1 MKRVNNGCRLFH
13 RLCRFA
19 AVDQGEVVMSVGSI
33 NFADQVRVPADVFD
47 LHGFRTWA
55 HSAAYPQTGKICFV
69 GGEIEIDMSP
79 EGINTHNAV
88 KSDLYVDVGAIAR
101 KHKIGR
107 LFVDG
112 AFLVNETADLAT
124 EPDLMFCLW
133 ETLRSGRAVLAPWVE
148 GSEHLVEL
156 QGTPD
161 LVAEIVSKSSVRK
174 DTVVLRKAYFA
185 AGIAEY
191 WLIDARGKSLKF
203 QVLKRGKSQY
213 VAVKPDADGYCSSPV
228 LGHKLRLVRGRDP
241 LGGACYRLRIR

>member
-1 MKRVNNGCRLFH
+1 
-13 RLCRFA
+13 
-19 AVDQGEVVMSVGSI
+19 MSVGAI

-47 LHGFRTWA
+47 LHGFRAWA
-55 HSAAYPQTGKICFV
+55 HSEAYPETGKICFV

-79 EGINTHNAV
+79 EEINTHNAV
-88 KSDLYVDVGAIAR
+88 KSDLYTDVGAIAR
-101 KHKIGR
+101 KLKSGR

-133 ETLRSGRAVLAPWVE
+133 ETLRSGRVVLAPWTE
-148 GSEHLVEL
+148 GSDRMVEL

-161 LVAEIVSKSSVRK
+161 LVVEIISNSSVRK
-174 DTVVLRKAYFA
+174 DTIVLRKAYFE
-185 AGIAEY
+185 AGIPEY
-191 WLIDARGKSLKF
+191 WLIDARGKSLDF
-203 QVLKRGKSQY
+203 QVLKRGKSRY

-228 LGHKLRLVRGRDP
+228 LGRRLRLARGRDP